1 MTCCSLNELR
11 RDLQNV
17 IGANFNLG
25 PSIEN
30 FAGETFLSHEVAINI
45 MQETKNAFKRC
56 QVVSAAMFKCKPKIN
71 SHRAILFT
79 LQLSNRTSL
88 SLNAAKI
95 FEILVEYL
103 CEQHVTYAV
112 MLGLQGG
119 PLNSNA
125 YQHLRVF

>member
-56 QVVSAAMFKCKPKIN
+56 QVVSAATF
-71 SHRAILFT
+71 
-79 LQLSNRTSL
+79 
-88 SLNAAKI
+88 
-95 FEILVEYL
+95 
-103 CEQHVTYAV
+103 
-112 MLGLQGG
+112 
-119 PLNSNA
+119 
-125 YQHLRVF
+125 